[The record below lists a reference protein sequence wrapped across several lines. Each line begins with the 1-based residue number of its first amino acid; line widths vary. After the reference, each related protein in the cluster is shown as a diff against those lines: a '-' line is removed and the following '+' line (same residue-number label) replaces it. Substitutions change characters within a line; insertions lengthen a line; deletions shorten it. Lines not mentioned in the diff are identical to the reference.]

1 MVCCMFLTV
10 MLRIAPG
17 VVSKN
22 HKNCTINGQEQAT
35 IPMRILRSDQLLVQY
50 LLVVQASSRSILLTS
65 AAGAVVV
72 FVDAILGPAQQLLL
86 PLRPVICCFPSA
98 PAQSM
103 LAFGK
108 VQFVVV
114 LVL

>member
-1 MVCCMFLTV
+1 

-72 FVDAILGPAQQLLL
+72 LFVDAILGPAQQLLL

-108 VQFVVV
+108 VQFLV